1 MIGYL
6 LMLVLAVVLGG
17 VGTTK
22 LGVPLFSM
30 ACLGIWPVLSLGWFI
45 LMAVLYVVFIEWWV
59 KDIHPSMGADKDL

>member
-22 LGVPLFSM
+22 LGVPLLSM

-59 KDIHPSMGADKDL
+59 KDIRPSVGADEDL